1 MVFFNILRILFLWI
15 LFFSVLIPIASG
27 YPMIQLT
34 LICGVLWCVWC
45 VWDLLTYDED
55 KEFEKECIR
64 TSIENGDD
72 PCMHG
77 RFDCFCY
84 LGGPPKSP
92 RYHPRTPFSCAC
104 HFEEREP
111 DFLEDCASECS
122 DEFLAE

>member
-1 MVFFNILRILFLWI
+1 MGFLLLFVF
-15 LFFSVLIPIASG
+15 SALIPIATG
-27 YPMIQLT
+27 YPMIQLM
-34 LICGVLWCVWC
+34 LVFGVLWCVWRI
-45 VWDLLTYDED
+45 VTYDED

-64 TSIENGDD
+64 AAMKNGGE
-72 PCMHG
+72 PCWHG

-84 LGGPPKSP
+84 LGDSPKSP
-92 RYHPRTPFSCAC
+92 RYHPMTPVSPFSCAC